1 MDFLL
6 FILFL
11 ILVTAF
17 IYQVRNVGRRPRDIP
32 PGPPTLPLIGN
43 LHQIPNKNPHHQYKK
58 WAEQYG

>member
-1 MDFLL
+1 MDLLL
-6 FILFL
+6 FILSL
-11 ILVTAF
+11 ILVTAV